1 MPTGIRLN
9 KYLAS
14 CGLESRRGCDVLIQA
29 GRVEI
34 NGQPCLEPGTRVQPD
49 DHVRVDGKR
58 VVLKRST
65 TILLNKPRGLI
76 CTKEDELKRE
86 TIYAL
91 LPGALQHLHH
101 VGRLDVESEGLLLMT
116 NDGELTQ
123 RLMHPSHEVEKEYL
137 VTCDQSYQNE
147 HLDLL
152 ISGIYTEAGKL
163 RAKSVKRLSARR
175 LQMILD
181 QGAKRQIRVMLDAL
195 GYHVT
200 KLVRVRIGSLWGGDL
215 EVGDYRILTPEE
227 VEKALTNPAPA
238 KRSGAVTAQTLAASK
253 SAGIKATTKSSASAS
268 PKPTRLGQ
276 PQVKRGAR
284 ANSSTREGK
293 ATPKRRP
300 SSSPPSPTKRRNS
313 DAAPRRGP
321 KRS

>member
-34 NGQPCLEPGTRVQPD
+34 NGQPCLEPGTRVQPE

-58 VVLKRST
+58 VVMKRST

-76 CTKEDELKRE
+76 CTKEDELHRE

-101 VGRLDVESEGLLLMT
+101 VGRLDVDSEGLLLMT

-123 RLMHPSHEVEKEYL
+123 RLMHPSHGMEKEYL

-152 ISGIYTEAGKL
+152 ITGIYTESGKL

-175 LQMILD
+175 LQIILD
-181 QGAKRQIRVMLDAL
+181 QGAKRQIRVMLGAL
-195 GYHVT
+195 GYQVT

-215 EVGDYRILTPEE
+215 EVGDYRILTAEE
-227 VEKALTNPAPA
+227 VEKALVNPAAP
-238 KRSGAVTAQTLAASK
+238 KRSGAVTAQSLLHGK
-253 SAGIKATTKSSASAS
+253 SAVKSAVAGVRKPEHTPVSSANRKVRDGMSSRKPKVEAKRRSPAS
-268 PKPTRLGQ
+268 PTAP
-276 PQVKRGAR
+276 A
-284 ANSSTREGK
+284 
-293 ATPKRRP
+293 
-300 SSSPPSPTKRRNS
+300 RRNTKN
-313 DAAPRRGP
+313 AAPRRGS